1 MGTYTVE
8 ATKRIYL
15 RTTIQAE
22 SLEEA
27 QKIADED
34 LIVPD
39 FEEIGTDFTMTYVG

>member
-1 MGTYTVE
+1 METYTVE

-39 FEEIGTDFTMTYVG
+39 FEESGTDFTLTFVG